1 MQRPTSLKE
10 AADAL
15 EMPLNSLHYYVQK
28 FLTLG
33 LLEVTSVQKRG
44 GRPIK
49 RYKAA
54 AEAFFVPFSAFDH
67 ADLHEHLR
75 ERDASLWPLLHRSA
89 AAFYASQAAGAVWGR
104 RFEWRNGRLEAHT
117 GPAPDTPFDLLDFLA
132 KENTPAFLLSW
143 DLTHLSLDEAKAF
156 QRELIALGERFGGRA
171 ETGQS
176 YLVHVALVPLV
187 KSA

>member
-1 MQRPTSLKE
+1 MKDKDLSRTWSVVHEPEAAWAFTDHRRLRFLEPFMRHPTSLKE

-67 ADLHEHLR
+67 ADLNEHLR

-117 GPAPDTPFDLLDFLA
+117 GPAR
-132 KENTPAFLLSW
+132 
-143 DLTHLSLDEAKAF
+143 THRSTF
-156 QRELIALGERFGGRA
+156 
-171 ETGQS
+171 
-176 YLVHVALVPLV
+176 
-187 KSA
+187 